1 MGTSRMYTDSNGDTN
16 WQSIEINDHKEW
28 TDGFNAKDIKFG
40 YRPANVEQAWHPAPQ
55 RQFVIILSGQ
65 LQITY
70 PDGTKRVFGEGE
82 ARLMENITGKGHKTM
97 AIGDKDCLTATV
109 VLEDQNAPI
118 GLI

>member
-16 WQSIEINDHKEW
+16 WQSIEINDYKEW

-40 YRPANVEQAWHPAPQ
+40 YRPANVEQDWHPAPQ

-70 PDGTKRVFGEGE
+70 PDGT
-82 ARLMENITGKGHKTM
+82 TY
-97 AIGDKDCLTATV
+97 
-109 VLEDQNAPI
+109 
-118 GLI
+118 